1 MIYLVQDFQLLQRD
15 GVNLIQRIQAGNILP
30 VALYDVND
38 VVFSRITLQTDIG
51 VVYFVLFQ
59 DGLNYIVRQSVGL
72 ARS

>member
-15 GVNLIQRIQAGNILP
+15 GVNLIQCIQAGNILP
-30 VALYDVND
+30 VALNDVND

-51 VVYFVLFQ
+51 IVYFVLFQ
-59 DGLNYIVRQSVGL
+59 DGLNHIVRQSVGL